1 MMVLVTYI
9 FSLIIRLIVS
19 IVTIFMWDD
28 FFDCSQVENAFI
40 ITSDYA
46 LGQVVLIFAEINQL
60 LPHVVIPIAMY
71 VVPLQKMSRKSK

>member
-1 MMVLVTYI
+1 MVLVTYI
-9 FSLIIRLIVS
+9 FSLVIRLVVS

-28 FFDCSQVENAFI
+28 FFDCTLIDNAFI

-46 LGQVVLIFAEINQL
+46 FGQVILTFAEINQL

-71 VVPLQKMSRKSK
+71 VVPLQRMSRRNK